1 MNYDDRGR
9 IAMIATIAA
18 GSRRS
23 GQGVLRLNEMGL
35 QLFFISRLFMVLF
48 SNGFQLND
56 RNTLLNTVLVS
67 DKAQIYFLFS
77 SC

>member
-1 MNYDDRGR
+1 
-9 IAMIATIAA
+9 
-18 GSRRS
+18 
-23 GQGVLRLNEMGL
+23 MGL

-56 RNTLLNTVLVS
+56 GNTLLNTDLVS

>member
-1 MNYDDRGR
+1 
-9 IAMIATIAA
+9 
-18 GSRRS
+18 
-23 GQGVLRLNEMGL
+23 MGL
-35 QLFFISRLFMVLF
+35 QLFVISQLFMVRF

-56 RNTLLNTVLVS
+56 GNTLLNSVLVL